1 MSIYEPEEN
10 EFLMEDYGMTQSP
23 YELIERDF
31 INAKAYILNAS
42 HKSGMN
48 LWVNISYLN
57 CAKNLLMF
65 FLKFY

>member
-31 INAKAYILNAS
+31 INAKAYILTAS
-42 HKSGMN
+42 HRSGMN
-48 LWVNISYLN
+48 LWDEY
-57 CAKNLLMF
+57 
-65 FLKFY
+65 FLP